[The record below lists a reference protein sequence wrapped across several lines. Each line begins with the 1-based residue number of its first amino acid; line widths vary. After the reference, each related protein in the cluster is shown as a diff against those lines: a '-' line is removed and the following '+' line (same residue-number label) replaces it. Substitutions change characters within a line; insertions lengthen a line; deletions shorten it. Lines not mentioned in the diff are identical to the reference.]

1 VSLQGTGNKCSFGG
15 WAVHGN
21 RRIALARKSNFNDAQ
36 KAQLYVLHRATCV
49 YSGEKLWIIDKGASP
64 DFTIDWADHI
74 FPVAKGGSSTLDNG
88 VCASW
93 HINKEKRDKLAVPEF
108 LFYEGKPTDS
118 YFKHRKILPDQIT
131 HDLERLSKLHHSDWY
146 FNRAIFRVLLGVNY
160 LHNGI
165 GIRNRDDLYYAVAAF
180 KAIDIWRKIVV
191 REKVASL
198 EERGL
203 APVNPSH
210 DQQLLLSVRGTQTVD
225 NIRENMRGLLPVYS
239 EKWRL
244 LYG

>member
-1 VSLQGTGNKCSFGG
+1 M
-15 WAVHGN
+15 
-21 RRIALARKSNFNDAQ
+21 ARTSNFNDAQ

-49 YSGEKLWIIDKGASP
+49 YSGKKLWIIDGGASP

-93 HINKEKRDKLAVPEF
+93 HINKEKRDKLEVPEF
-108 LFYEGKPTDS
+108 LFFEGKPTVS
-118 YFKHRKILPDQIT
+118 YFKHNNTLPDEIV
-131 HDLERLSKLHHSDWY
+131 HDLERLSRLHPSDWY
-146 FNRAIFRVLLGVNY
+146 FNRAIFRIMLGVNY

-165 GIRNRDDLYYAVAAF
+165 GIRSRDDLYYAVAAL
-180 KAIDIWRKIVV
+180 KAITKWRKIVV

-203 APVNPSH
+203 APINPSH
-210 DQQLLLSVRGTQTVD
+210 DQQLLLSVRVAQTVD
-225 NIRENMRGLLPVYS
+225 DVRDSMRKLLSAYS
-239 EKWRL
+239 EKWCL

>member
-1 VSLQGTGNKCSFGG
+1 MV
-15 WAVHGN
+15 
-21 RRIALARKSNFNDAQ
+21 RKSNFNDAQ

-49 YSGEKLWIIDKGASP
+49 YSGKKLWIIDGGASP

-93 HINKEKRDKLAVPEF
+93 HINKKKGDKLVVPEF
-108 LFYEGKPTDS
+108 LFYEGKPTDA
-118 YFKHRKILPDQIT
+118 YFKHNKILPDHIA
-131 HDLERLSKLHHSDWY
+131 HDLEKLSRLHHSDWY

-160 LHNGI
+160 LHNGV
-165 GIRNRDDLYYAVAAF
+165 GVRSRDDSYYAVAAL
-180 KAIDIWRKIVV
+180 KAITIWRKLVAK
-191 REKVASL
+191 EKVASL

-203 APVNPSH
+203 VSTKLSH
-210 DQQLLLSVRGTQTVD
+210 DQHLMLSVRGVQTVD
-225 NIRENMRGLLPVYS
+225 NIRDNMRSILPIYL